1 MSIYD
6 KASLVHI
13 PSGVKSGTL
22 YNVLPNTADGDFDF
36 SRGSTGTR
44 VNKDGLIETVAIGVP
59 RLNYPLLDGV
69 VQDCPTLLLEPSRQN
84 YTAYSA
90 QFDNSYWAKATS
102 DTTAN
107 PTVTANVGT
116 SPDGGLNADRVQ
128 LTAPP
133 NNEWAVVKRDG
144 LNTGATVGSK
154 LQQSLY
160 LKAYDSSQVGKNVD
174 VYMYDFSNTVYKTV
188 YKYTL
193 TADWQRVVVE
203 HTITGASTSTN
214 IQFAFGKARST
225 VGGSTQSE
233 SATDFLVW
241 GAQLEKGTYPT
252 SYIPT
257 SGSTETRS
265 ADAANGAEATFNDSE
280 GVLYANVAD
289 FYDSTTS
296 RVISISD
303 GTLNNRVF
311 FKFYTVSNGI
321 EATLIS
327 SSGGTNPQ
335 ITTTTSDTSN
345 YNKIALKYSSN
356 GFNLWANGF
365 ELGTD
370 TVTNLPNNLS
380 DLSFDTA
387 SLNPLYGKT
396 KEVMTFNEALS
407 DTELEALT
415 SYSSFNEM
423 ATEQLYTIE

>member
-22 YNVLPNTADGDFDF
+22 YNVLPNNSDGDFDF

-69 VQDCPTLLLEPSRQN
+69 VQDCPTLLLEPSRRN
-84 YTAYSA
+84 RVPYSE
-90 QFDNSYWAKATS
+90 QFDNAAWGKQAI
-102 DTTAN
+102 
-107 PTVTANVGT
+107 TVTANAAI
-116 SPDGGLNADRVQ
+116 SPDGSQTADKIIPSAASTTHQLSDLSLISSQTCATSIFAKADGINTFEILDGSNAVNGASFNILNG
-128 LTAPP
+128 TIT
-133 NNEWAVVKRDG
+133 NKG
-144 LNTGATVGSK
+144 SGVGSMIYYGNGWYRCIVV
-154 LQQSLY
+154 STTTGFRIY
-160 LKAYDSSQVGKNVD
+160 CPSSSGD
-174 VYMYDFSNTVYKTV
+174 
-188 YKYTL
+188 
-193 TADWQRVVVE
+193 A
-203 HTITGASTSTN
+203 TGDGTSGVL
-214 IQFAFGKARST
+214 F
-225 VGGSTQSE
+225 
-233 SATDFLVW
+233 W
-241 GAQLEKGTYPT
+241 GAQIEAGSYAT
-252 SYIPT
+252 SYIPN
-257 SGSTETRS
+257 SGLTVTRA
-265 ADAANGAEATFNDSE
+265 ADVANGAEATFNDSE

-387 SLNPLYGKT
+387 SLNPLYGNT
-396 KEVMTFNEALS
+396 KELMTFNEALS
-407 DTELEALT
+407 DSELEALT